1 MSVLAG
7 LLLIALPIAFT
18 ALFAVLGAIFDYP
31 DVLRRPT
38 AEVLTAFRAGGS
50 RLVTVWWAF
59 AISAVLFA
67 PVAALVSVLLI
78 GADAGLLTTATVFG
92 VLAALVQFL
101 GLVRWPFLVPYLA
114 RESVGA
120 SPARSEAID
129 VVFQSFHR
137 YLGVAVGEHLGYLF
151 TGTWTVLV
159 SIAVLQIGGPWWLAV
174 PGIVVGAVLA
184 VCSLEFVGVFERTG
198 WRLAGAVVPIAYL
211 AWSAWLVLF
220 GVVVLVGLGSG
231 SLAG

>member
-1 MSVLAG
+1 MSIVAG
-7 LLLIALPIAFT
+7 ILLIALPIAFT
-18 ALFAVLGAIFDYP
+18 VLFAVLGAVFDYP

-38 AEVLTAFRAGGS
+38 SEVLTAFRSGGS

-59 AISAVLFA
+59 ATSAVLFA
-67 PVAALVSVLLI
+67 PVAALVSVVLR
-78 GADAGLLTTATVFG
+78 GADAAVLATATVFG
-92 VLAALVQFL
+92 VMAALVQFL

-114 RESVGA
+114 RESETA

-159 SIAVLQIGGPWWLAV
+159 SVAVLQIGGPWWLAV
-174 PGIVVGAVLA
+174 PGIVIGVVLA

-198 WRLAGAVVPIAYL
+198 WRLAGAVVPIAYM
-211 AWSAWLVLF
+211 AWSAWLALL
-220 GVVVLVGLGSG
+220 GVVVLLGLGSG
-231 SLAG
+231 NLAG